1 MRLWG
6 AERIVILRVLKDFF
20 VRMSSIGSS
29 YQFDFKHSP
38 SKRTK
43 VMAYSHRLVSG
54 IDIVDISD
62 SMDLYS
68 VPDLKKFCKN
78 LTHKEG
84 VKILLTLEK
93 VHFLDSSGLGML
105 TNLYFECQQ
114 KGIPLKLARL
124 SAEAKRLFVLTK
136 LEQSIPIYETEE
148 DAISRY

>member
-1 MRLWG
+1 
-6 AERIVILRVLKDFF
+6 
-20 VRMSSIGSS
+20 
-29 YQFDFKHSP
+29 
-38 SKRTK
+38 
-43 VMAYSHRLVSG
+43 MAYSHRLVSG

-68 VPDLKKFCKN
+68 VPELKKFCKN